1 MGIEGM
7 DGLLL
12 LFTAISSRKYQ
23 VDRFAPASAP
33 PMKDERVASTFGW
46 R

>member
-12 LFTAISSRKYQ
+12 LFTAIASRKYQ

-33 PMKDERVASTFGW
+33 MKDERVASTFG
-46 R
+46 RR